1 MQIKKKHPS
10 QRLKADEFK
19 RTRSASLTPEL
30 FKLSLKQ
37 SSFDF
42 NRTKEEILGSTVSKT
57 MLLSPFLRHPSIKDN
72 FSFSLFEYF
81 LIWFNC

>member
-57 MLLSPFLRHPSIKDN
+57 MLLSPFLRHPTIEKII
-72 FSFSLFEYF
+72 FLSLSS
-81 LIWFNC
+81 NTS

>member
-57 MLLSPFLRHPSIKDN
+57 MLFSPFFATSID
-72 FSFSLFEYF
+72 
-81 LIWFNC
+81 